1 MTAAK
6 KTGHPDTCL
15 QVPQVLARWECNE
28 EASPVFSEYLG
39 CPSSEWWM
47 AGEELSTAEREDP
60 RRVSCCGC
68 VTKVLCGAAL
78 GVLAAV
84 TRACSV
90 LGEAASASLA
100 SGSKEST
107 AEPFLWVI

>member
-60 RRVSCCGC
+60 RREFHVVAVSLRCCVGLHLAC
-68 VTKVLCGAAL
+68 WRLLREPAL
-78 GVLAAV
+78 
-84 TRACSV
+84 S
-90 LGEAASASLA
+90 
-100 SGSKEST
+100 
-107 AEPFLWVI
+107 